1 MEAITARSLGAVA
14 LQNIYDTQIQRNA
27 NVLNKFFFVLHTLKT
42 NVNDGNTLFSSRFI
56 HGSFI
61 FEISSFTWHFL
72 LATVLLNILSKTV
85 TKIFHFLQ
93 RWKKIDLEV
102 LTILIWTRLIVINFI
117 LLKKIQEKKVVIS

>member
-1 MEAITARSLGAVA
+1 MEAITARSLGAVV

-42 NVNDGNTLFSSRFI
+42 NVNDGNTLLSSRII

-72 LATVLLNILSKTV
+72 LVTVLLNIFSKAG

-117 LLKKIQEKKVVIS
+117 LLKKIQEKKVIIS